1 MPVWEEFSHRLLAD
15 WAGLLSSKMDNLLG
29 LGEDKREVVQ
39 YGLIVLLSNLLGL
52 IVIFVAAWLLKVLL
66 PTAVVVLTLFL
77 LRPAAGGAHCSSSFR
92 CNLLGFMVLPFL
104 GWAATGL
111 AMLTPVTLLLY
122 QVLALLIVIPAI
134 FIYAPFYTQVKPLV
148 AARKKQ
154 LKLRALVLAAA
165 LFLLSLLLFL
175 AGHPV
180 WSAAIATG
188 LVWQGLMLLPC
199 GVKLVFFYER
209 LIDLLFKRR

>member
-1 MPVWEEFSHRLLAD
+1 MKL
-15 WAGLLSSKMDNLLG
+15 DNLLG
-29 LGEDKREVVQ
+29 LGEDKREVIQ

-52 IVIFVAAWLLKVLL
+52 IVVFTAAWLLKVLW

-92 CNLLGFMVLPFL
+92 CNFLGFIVLPFF

-111 AMLTPVTLLLY
+111 ATLAPAALLLY
-122 QVLALLIVIPAI
+122 QVLSFLIAMPAI
-134 FIYAPFYTQVKPLV
+134 FVHAPFYTQVKPL
-148 AARKKQ
+148 AEARKKK

-175 AGHPV
+175 AGRPV

-188 LVWQGLMLLPC
+188 LFWQGLMLLPC
-199 GVKLVFFYER
+199 GLKLVFFYER
-209 LIDLLFKRR
+209 FMDLFSQGGE